1 MLHRNTNTEQAR
13 FDTRLSKEQKELF
26 EYAAQLGGFRTLTDF
41 VINSV
46 QEKAKAII
54 NQHATI
60 LASKKDE
67 EIFFNAL
74 LKPSLPNK
82 KIKEAA
88 ARYKKS
94 LAKK

>member
-54 NQHATI
+54 NQHAAI
-60 LASKKDE
+60 LASKKDK

-74 LKPSLPNK
+74 LKPAAPNK
-82 KIKEAA
+82 KLMEAA
-88 ARYKKS
+88 VRYKKS